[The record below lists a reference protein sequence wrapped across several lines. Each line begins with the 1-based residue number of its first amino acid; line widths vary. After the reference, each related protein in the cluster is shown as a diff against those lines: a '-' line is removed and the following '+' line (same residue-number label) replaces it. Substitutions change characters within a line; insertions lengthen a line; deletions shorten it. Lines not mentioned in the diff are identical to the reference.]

1 VQPRL
6 QGALLAGGWAE
17 LVTGPTTTHAFWQ
30 FIAAVSQLTWQAVV
44 DVCDE
49 ISGVG
54 GSGVG

>member
-1 VQPRL
+1 L

>member
-1 VQPRL
+1 L
-6 QGALLAGGWAE
+6 QDPLAAGFWAVV
-17 LVTGPTTTHAFWQ
+17 VTGPTTTHAFWQ
-30 FIAAVSQLTWQAVV
+30 FIAAVSQLTWQAVL